1 MENAKAIKNL
11 LDSYIQNRNKPAIF
25 IKQDKLGDVS
35 LTDMFESGEG
45 DVCYRLVYEYDGSQM
60 LEAYE
65 PFLGWIKDLYY
76 KFFADE
82 CTVEEFVNRGGVYSL
97 LQDTVCSYI
106 RDGKCRRVLDVMP
119 EEYEYEAERMLQSLC
134 SLFEYIASKKMLVIV
149 VGKIHKAPCGV
160 MQFVNSMLVRMRN
173 IIFIFS
179 YEEAYLVKEYCRPQW
194 DTLMKTIEEKNM
206 VLEISDVTSSRKMD
220 YPQEFLFVDEE
231 IEVYLEKLFNMVHM
245 LAFRDAHYYVK
256 IIHAYLSREN
266 ANISDKDMFMVLM
279 ALANTELG
287 LGNYKN
293 VLFACE
299 RMVPLVRK
307 LNNLRAEY
315 VYYYITAKAQLL
327 LAELEQTFKFCKK
340 CKALAKKLDDE
351 KLLINVEVVETVAHY
366 GTLKE
371 LFRCNYAHKV
381 DDDVIKR
388 LEKFNYQNFLA
399 YVYIFSYDNDLED
412 LKEIAAG
419 RKEPYYFE
427 KGIEIATKLDNRNLL
442 LMAYMKNVIMYSEH
456 GYYEYVTKMYEK
468 RLGILDKDKPVRIAH
483 AYSGLGYNCIVMEEY
498 AKADAYLRQGINI
511 LIETR
516 QAEDMAETLYNML
529 VNYFVAGINDKVI
542 ECGELIFKILGFIG
556 KQSIQICNASKMYGF
571 ITLACY
577 KNGRYYDCYYYIKKM
592 EEIMSYVMKKNDDEN
607 EKYWLSDLFLYHISK
622 ASMYIYE
629 EKFDKSKE
637 ELVLAK
643 KYMDKIE
650 GDSYYTYME
659 YAYAISLYY
668 DRIGKSDEKGKVLE
682 EIYEFYTKGNFK
694 GRAER
699 VKSLIEDAFYG
710 QNTDFAREALPVKAI
725 LDICELVGAK
735 LELEN
740 RDKDTNFLALFN
752 ETISRDQGGV
762 LEVIEDAVNMI
773 QNTYNLDRA
782 ILLEK
787 SGERCMMTY
796 SHGAIKL
803 NVKDMGV
810 IFQFFDGYKAEFITH
825 RIEHNYQMYSDAI
838 EKFNMD
844 EIATAI
850 GVPVIKD
857 GELKRVFIGIVDV
870 HRSYTGNRTYLNKH
884 NLTVVKYAVHQL
896 SDAIKRIKSNC
907 VIKAMN
913 QELEKSSVTDQ
924 LTGIYNRMGL
934 DKLIKQ
940 GLGEKGTLLYLDL
953 DYFKKYN
960 DTYGHDVGDLILKSF
975 ATILADN
982 VKNIGYA
989 IRYGGDEFVAIIPDK
1004 DEQFGKQLATNINK
1018 EFMDNYE
1025 VQVAIEGQLISSS
1038 IGVAE
1043 YDDSSKEGIEQGLKA
1058 ADLALYEVKNQGRG
1072 TVICWS
1078 ELE

>member
-1 MENAKAIKNL
+1 MENAKVVKNL

-25 IKQDKLGDVS
+25 IKQDKLGNVS
-35 LTDMFESGEG
+35 IADMFESGEG

-76 KFFADE
+76 KFFAEE
-82 CTVEEFVNRGGVYSL
+82 CTIEEFVNRGGVYSL
-97 LQDTVCSYI
+97 LQDTLCSYI

-134 SLFEYIASKKMLVIV
+134 SLFEYVASKKTLVV
-149 VGKIHKAPCGV
+149 VIGRIHKAPYGV
-160 MQFVNSMLVRMRN
+160 MQFINSMLVRMRN
-173 IIFIFS
+173 IIFICS

-194 DTLMKTIEEKNM
+194 DVLMKTIEEKNM
-206 VLEISDVTSSRKMD
+206 VLEIPDVASSRKMD
-220 YPQEFLFVDEE
+220 YPQEFVFVDEDME
-231 IEVYLEKLFNMVHM
+231 MYLDKLFNMVHM
-245 LAFRDAHYYVK
+245 LAFRDAQYYLK
-256 IIHAYLSREN
+256 IIHACLSREN
-266 ANISDKDMFMVLM
+266 ANISDRDLFMVLM

-299 RMVPLVRK
+299 RMVPLVRR

-315 VYYYITAKAQLL
+315 VYYYISAKAQLL

-340 CKALAKKLDDE
+340 CKALARKLDDE
-351 KLLINVEVVETVAHY
+351 KLLINVEVVETVANY

-371 LFRCNYAHKV
+371 LFRCNYAYKV
-381 DDDVIKR
+381 NDDVIQR
-388 LEKFNYQNFLA
+388 LEKYQYHNFLA
-399 YVYIFSYDNDLED
+399 YVYIFSYDNDLDD
-412 LKEIAAG
+412 LREIAAG

-427 KGIEIATKLDNRNLL
+427 KGIEIATRLDNRNLL

-468 RLGILDKDKPVRIAH
+468 RLKILDKDKPVRIAH

-516 QAEDMAETLYNML
+516 QAEDMAETIYNML
-529 VNYFVAGINDKVI
+529 VNYVAAGINDKVI
-542 ECGELIFKILGFIG
+542 ECGELIFKILGYIG
-556 KQSIQICNASKMYGF
+556 KQSIQICNASKLYGF
-571 ITLACY
+571 IILACY

-592 EEIMSYVMKKNDDEN
+592 EEIMSYVMKKNDEEN
-607 EKYWLSDLFLYHISK
+607 EKYWLSDLFLYHICK
-622 ASMYIYE
+622 ASIYIYE
-629 EKFDKSKE
+629 EKYEKSKE
-637 ELVLAK
+637 ELIKAK

-659 YAYAISLYY
+659 YAYAVGLYC
-668 DRIGKSDEKGKVLE
+668 DKTGKLDEKRETLE
-682 EIYEFYTKGNFK
+682 GIYEFYEQNGFK
-694 GRAER
+694 GRAAR
-699 VKSLIEDAFYG
+699 VKSLIDDTFYA
-710 QNTDFAREALPVKAI
+710 QNTDFAREMLPVKAI
-725 LDICELVGAK
+725 LDMSELVGAK

-740 RDKDTNFLALFN
+740 RDKDTDFLALFN

-762 LEVIEDAVNMI
+762 LEVVEDAANMI
-773 QNTYNLDRA
+773 QNTYNLDRVV
-782 ILLEK
+782 LMEK
-787 SGERCMMTY
+787 SGERCMMTC
-796 SHGAIKL
+796 SHGTVKL
-803 NVKDMGV
+803 NAKDMAD
-810 IFQFFDGYKAEFITH
+810 IFKFFEGYKAEFITH
-825 RIEHNYQMYSDAI
+825 RINHNYEMYSEVLD
-838 EKFNMD
+838 KFNMD
-844 EIATAI
+844 EIATAVA
-850 GVPVIKD
+850 VPVIKD
-857 GELKRVFIGIVDV
+857 GELARVFVGIVDV
-870 HRSYTGNRTYLNKH
+870 HRSYTGNRAYLNKH
-884 NLTVVKYAVHQL
+884 NLTVMKYAVYQL
-896 SDAIKRIKSNC
+896 SDAVKRIKSNC

-913 QELEKSSVTDQ
+913 QELEKSAVTDQ

-940 GLGEKGTLLYLDL
+940 GLGERGTLLYLDL

-975 ATILADN
+975 ANILENN

-989 IRYGGDEFVAIIPDK
+989 IRYGGDEFVAIIPNK
-1004 DEQFGKQLATNINK
+1004 DEQFGKQLAININK
-1018 EFMDNYE
+1018 EFMENYE

-1043 YDDSSKEGIEQGLKA
+1043 YDDSTKEGVEQGLKG
-1058 ADLALYEVKNQGRG
+1058 ADLALYEVKNLGRG
-1072 TVICWS
+1072 TVVCWS
-1078 ELE
+1078 ELD

>member
-1 MENAKAIKNL
+1 M
-11 LDSYIQNRNKPAIF
+11 
-25 IKQDKLGDVS
+25 
-35 LTDMFESGEG
+35 
-45 DVCYRLVYEYDGSQM
+45 
-60 LEAYE
+60 
-65 PFLGWIKDLYY
+65 
-76 KFFADE
+76 
-82 CTVEEFVNRGGVYSL
+82 
-97 LQDTVCSYI
+97 
-106 RDGKCRRVLDVMP
+106 
-119 EEYEYEAERMLQSLC
+119 
-134 SLFEYIASKKMLVIV
+134 
-149 VGKIHKAPCGV
+149 
-160 MQFVNSMLVRMRN
+160 
-173 IIFIFS
+173 
-179 YEEAYLVKEYCRPQW
+179 
-194 DTLMKTIEEKNM
+194 
-206 VLEISDVTSSRKMD
+206 
-220 YPQEFLFVDEE
+220 
-231 IEVYLEKLFNMVHM
+231 
-245 LAFRDAHYYVK
+245 
-256 IIHAYLSREN
+256 
-266 ANISDKDMFMVLM
+266 
-279 ALANTELG
+279 
-287 LGNYKN
+287 
-293 VLFACE
+293 
-299 RMVPLVRK
+299 
-307 LNNLRAEY
+307 
-315 VYYYITAKAQLL
+315 
-327 LAELEQTFKFCKK
+327 
-340 CKALAKKLDDE
+340 
-351 KLLINVEVVETVAHY
+351 
-366 GTLKE
+366 
-371 LFRCNYAHKV
+371 
-381 DDDVIKR
+381 
-388 LEKFNYQNFLA
+388 
-399 YVYIFSYDNDLED
+399 
-412 LKEIAAG
+412 
-419 RKEPYYFE
+419 
-427 KGIEIATKLDNRNLL
+427 
-442 LMAYMKNVIMYSEH
+442 
-456 GYYEYVTKMYEK
+456 
-468 RLGILDKDKPVRIAH
+468 
-483 AYSGLGYNCIVMEEY
+483 
-498 AKADAYLRQGINI
+498 
-511 LIETR
+511 
-516 QAEDMAETLYNML
+516 
-529 VNYFVAGINDKVI
+529 
-542 ECGELIFKILGFIG
+542 
-556 KQSIQICNASKMYGF
+556 
-571 ITLACY
+571 
-577 KNGRYYDCYYYIKKM
+577 
-592 EEIMSYVMKKNDDEN
+592 
-607 EKYWLSDLFLYHISK
+607 
-622 ASMYIYE
+622 
-629 EKFDKSKE
+629 
-637 ELVLAK
+637 VLAK

-752 ETISRDQGGV
+752 ETISRDQGCV

-825 RIEHNYQMYSDAI
+825 RIENNYQMYSEAL

-1038 IGVAE
+1038 MGVAE